1 MTAIQSSVTGQTRAR
16 NTESKLVIAQAV
28 AGSLFFV
35 FLVLHLSNTLLAPL
49 GPEIYNDYQRSIRQI
64 YQHPLLEWVLVIGP
78 LLTHVVVGLWLYKI
92 RKKWQFKRSLKY
104 RIQSWAG
111 FFLLFVVFGHIL
123 ATRGISYWYGPFA
136 EFEGVSFSLWW
147 VPGYF
152 YPYYFLLFM
161 AGLYHG
167 TMGAAN
173 VIQGVFPGRRSKS
186 KWLPYIVP
194 SFGAIGVVLALLSFG
209 GLLFEIEDP
218 RSNDYARQYG
228 ELMDIDF
235 TKSRE

>member
-1 MTAIQSSVTGQTRAR
+1 MKRVVYLFALALFIISSCTKEQSETIQEKESS
-16 NTESKLVIAQAV
+16 I
-28 AGSLFFV
+28 
-35 FLVLHLSNTLLAPL
+35 
-49 GPEIYNDYQRSIRQI
+49 I
-64 YQHPLLEWVLVIGP
+64 
-78 LLTHVVVGLWLYKI
+78 
-92 RKKWQFKRSLKY
+92 
-104 RIQSWAG
+104 
-111 FFLLFVVFGHIL
+111 FLLFVVFGHIL

-173 VIQGVFPGRRSKS
+173 VLQRVFPGRRSKS
-186 KWLPYIVP
+186 KLQPYIVP
-194 SFGAIGVVLALLSFG
+194 SLGAIGVVLALLSFG
-209 GLLFEIEDP
+209 GFLFEIEDP
-218 RSNDYARQYG
+218 RNNDYARQYG
-228 ELMDIDF
+228 ELMDIDL